1 MSRDYC
7 DGRFCFQKKA
17 RTSCLQSEMWGVLNK
32 VATQVGRL
40 EITSG
45 CDGKHAKK
53 SYHYSGRAVDF
64 RPMDASVRTTLAV
77 LREMPD
83 VGGIG
88 SYGNGLIHADVRPA
102 RITWGFG
109 RTRVASVRV
118 PDAQVAVARVAEA
131 QAARVADARV
141 AAAGLPIARVASA
154 RVAGAG
160 VAYARYAQYAQYAYA
175 ARVAPIWR

>member
-32 VATQVGRL
+32 VAAQVGRL

-118 PDAQVAVARVAEA
+118 PDAQ
-131 QAARVADARV
+131 AARVADARV
-141 AAAGLPIARVASA
+141 GAARLAIARVASA

-160 VAYARYAQYAQYAYA
+160 VTYARYAQCAQYAYA